1 MTRVSGVRG
10 FGGVGHILFLAAA
23 LLFLATGTAP
33 ADDTRGY
40 ALGAGDRV
48 RITVYNEP
56 DLSGEFEVSG
66 QGLVSVPL
74 LGQVQVIGKTTGEV
88 QALLTQKYGKDYL
101 VNPSVS
107 VEVLNYRPFFIIGEV
122 NHPGSYPYQN
132 GMTVI
137 NAVALAGGY
146 TPRANHGGIK
156 IKHSNETTEQERDAK
171 EDSVV
176 MPGDVI
182 EVAERFF

>member
-1 MTRVSGVRG
+1 MTRVGGVRG
-10 FGGVGHILFLAAA
+10 IGRILFLAVA
-23 LLFLATGTAP
+23 LILLATGTAP
-33 ADDTRGY
+33 AEDKDYT
-40 ALGAGDRV
+40 LGAGDRL

-74 LGQVQVIGKTTGEV
+74 LGQVSVIGKTTGEV
-88 QALLTQKYGKDYL
+88 QAILTQKYGKDYL

-107 VEVLNYRPFFIIGEV
+107 IEVLNYRPFFIIGEV
-122 NHPGSYPYQN
+122 NHPGSYPYVN

-146 TPRANHGGIK
+146 TPRANHEGIK
-156 IKHSNETTEQERDAK
+156 IKHSNETTQQERDAK
-171 EDSVV
+171 EDTVV